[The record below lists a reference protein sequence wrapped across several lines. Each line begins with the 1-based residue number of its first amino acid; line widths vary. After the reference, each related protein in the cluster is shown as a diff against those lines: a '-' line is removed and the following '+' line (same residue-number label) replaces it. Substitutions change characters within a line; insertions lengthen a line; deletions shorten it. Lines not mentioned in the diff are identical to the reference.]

1 MSSTSGGSPDAN
13 ASLRRRGAL
22 GCAIAVIL
30 AGLVYVN
37 ALNNPFIYDDYHLIV
52 ENTALTNPGSLAA
65 VVRHDVTRP
74 VVALSYALDWR
85 IWGGAP
91 FGFHLT
97 SLLLHMLNVGLFA
110 LLVWRACDD
119 RQQNPRNLRNPRNL
133 DSYLVAPVA
142 ALLFAVHP
150 MMTEAVGYISGRSEL
165 LCAAFFLLG
174 LQAARA
180 AILTGR
186 TAWVAAALAL
196 WAGAVGSKET
206 ALVFPFLVFA
216 YDRWVIG
223 SAAAAARP
231 RWRVHAPLILAALV
245 LASARIVVFVW
256 IEHARDVVLRP
267 ELIWVELDA
276 VRQYLTMLVVPG
288 GQAIFH
294 AVSPIGVWDARGWIA
309 AALVAFLIVAAWRMR
324 RGHALGSFAIAWFL
338 LLLLPSSVLVALDRG
353 EPIAEYRVYLASLG
367 FFLGAGLAINRAA
380 IFLETR
386 GARTGVV
393 VTAVMAAAVLS
404 FGGRT
409 VLRNQLWSN
418 PILVWLE
425 AAERAP
431 DSWFPALLLGEELH
445 RAGDHEQAIGA
456 YRRAIQARP
465 QEPGPHAKLGLCQA
479 ELRDLDDAESE
490 FGRARAL
497 DPSLAEATNGLATVS
512 LLRGDLKTARLRYLD
527 TLAIDQVNIAA
538 RRGLAAIEEAP
549 GGNPAEALR
558 WCEDIRRL
566 APETPGNDDCIRRN
580 QDRIASRTS
589 GS

>member
-1 MSSTSGGSPDAN
+1 MSSTSGASPDATS
-13 ASLRRRGAL
+13 ALRRRGAI

-37 ALNNPFIYDDYHLIV
+37 ALNNPFIYDDYRLIV
-52 ENTALTNPGSLAA
+52 ENTALANPGNLAA
-65 VVRHDVTRP
+65 VVQHDATRP
-74 VVALSYALDWR
+74 LVALSYALDRR
-85 IWGGAP
+85 IWGGTP

-97 SLLLHMLNVGLFA
+97 SLLLHMLNVGLFGW
-110 LLVWRACDD
+110 LVWRACEDL
-119 RQQNPRNLRNPRNL
+119 RNPQNLRNLRNPWI
-133 DSYLVAPVA
+133 VAPVA

-165 LCAAFFLLG
+165 LCATFFLFAF
-174 LQAARA
+174 QAARA

-186 TAWVAAALAL
+186 TAWIVAALAL
-196 WAGAVGSKET
+196 WAGAIASKET
-206 ALVFPFLVFA
+206 ALMFPFLVLA

-223 SAAAAARP
+223 GEGAAAP
-231 RWRVHAPLILAALV
+231 SRWRVHAPLMLAAFV
-245 LASARIVVFVW
+245 LAAARAIVFVW

-267 ELIWVELDA
+267 DLIWVELDA
-276 VRQYLTMLVVPG
+276 VRQYLTMLVAPG

-294 AVSPIGVWDARGWIA
+294 AVSPIGVMDARGWIA
-309 AALVAFLIVAAWRMR
+309 AVLVSILIVVAWRMR

-367 FFLGAGLAINRAA
+367 FFLGVGVAINRLAA
-380 IFLETR
+380 FLETR
-386 GARTGVV
+386 GVRTGVV

-409 VLRNQLWSN
+409 VLRNQVWSN

-445 RAGDHEQAIGA
+445 RAGQHEQAIGA
-456 YRRAIQARP
+456 FRRAIQARP
-465 QEPGPHAKLGLCQA
+465 QEPGPHAKLGLCLA
-479 ELRDLDDAESE
+479 ELRDLDDAEAE

-580 QDRIASRTS
+580 QDRIAARTS